1 MSSELKLEAETGRD
15 HGSRSARR
23 LRRSDKI
30 PAILYGQGSDLT
42 QSSPSTLMEPT
53 T

>member
-30 PAILYGQGSDLT
+30 PAILYGQGSEPL
-42 QSSPSTLMEPT
+42 SVTLDRV
-53 T
+53 